1 MISKAKVKFIKSL
14 QLKKY
19 RKQEQCFMV
28 EGAKGVME
36 LLNSDFEVIWL
47 AGTASF
53 LSNNSTLLAKR
64 KSEILETNEKEL
76 SEVGSYQSNS
86 AALAV
91 AKVRP
96 HKSPTI
102 KSEFAIVLDDIRDPG
117 NLGTII
123 RTADWYGIKHI
134 IASEETAD
142 FYNPKVINATMGSFC
157 RVHVFYTS
165 LRDYLFG
172 TNLTLFG
179 ASLTGKS
186 IYDINFGS
194 EGFIVIGN
202 ESQGISESINSMIHQ
217 HVMIPRIGKA
227 ESLNASIATA
237 IILDNVFRS
246 KK

>member
-1 MISKAKVKFIKSL
+1 MISKAKAKFIKSL

-19 RKQEQCFMV
+19 RKEEQCFTV
-28 EGAKGVME
+28 EGAKGVAE
-36 LLNSDFEVIWL
+36 LLHSDFEAIWV
-47 AGTASF
+47 AATDSF
-53 LSNNSTLLAKR
+53 LQEHKTSLGGK
-64 KSEILETNEKEL
+64 KIEVIETNSKEL
-76 SEVGSYQSNS
+76 SELGTFSTNN
-86 AALAV
+86 AALAI
-91 AKVRP
+91 ARLRP
-96 HKSPTI
+96 NTEPKL
-102 KSEFAIVLDDIRDPG
+102 KNEFAIVLDDIRDPG

-123 RTADWYGIKHI
+123 RTADWYGIKNI

-157 RVHVFYTS
+157 RVNMFYTS
-165 LRDYLFG
+165 LSEFLFG
-172 TNLTLFG
+172 TDWPLFG

-186 IYDINFGS
+186 IYEMDFGK

-202 ESQGISESINSMIHQ
+202 EAQGISAAVHSMISQ
-217 HVMIPRIGKA
+217 HITIPRIGRA

>member
-19 RKQEQCFMV
+19 RKEEQCFTV
-28 EGAKGVME
+28 EGAKGVAE
-36 LLNSDFEVIWL
+36 LLHSTFEVTWL
-47 AGTASF
+47 AATDPFLKENEAVITKRAVEVVECNEQELASVGTF
-53 LSNNSTLLAKR
+53 HTNN
-64 KSEILETNEKEL
+64 
-76 SEVGSYQSNS
+76 
-86 AALAV
+86 AALAI
-91 AKVRP
+91 ARVRP
-96 HKSPTI
+96 NAEPRLKN
-102 KSEFAIVLDDIRDPG
+102 EFVLVLDDIRDPG

-123 RTADWYGIKHI
+123 RTADWYGIKNI

-157 RVHVFYTS
+157 RVNIFYTQLS
-165 LRDYLFG
+165 EYLFG
-172 TNLTLFG
+172 ADRLVYG

-186 IYDINFGS
+186 IYEIDFGK

-202 ESQGISESINSMIHQ
+202 ESQGISASIHSLVSQ
-217 HVMIPRIGKA
+217 HITIPRIGHA